1 MGTAEPVAL
10 LEHIQSILSSLEFS
24 RSWNMPPLPWS
35 RRTGECGIL
44 VANLPCCTTGNLA
57 SPLTEP
63 WCHQRVHFLV
73 ALPGVSLEGFH
84 LLPFCFLRTLR
95 MPTATFLSN
104 WCFLLS
110 LGLPYH
116 SGTCAQ

>member
-1 MGTAEPVAL
+1 MSTAEPVAL

-44 VANLPCCTTGNLA
+44 VANLPCSTTANFA

-63 WCHQRVHFLV
+63 WCHQRVYFLV
-73 ALPGVSLEGFH
+73 D
-84 LLPFCFLRTLR
+84 LLPFCFLWTLR

-110 LGLPYH
+110 LMLPYH